1 MNLSVVCEGGPAIY
15 SGRVW
20 DDVEAD
26 DAGYVLLPRPGE
38 DGPEAWYEVV
48 ADAEPLQTAS
58 GLARRARYVA
68 EYLPS

>member
-1 MNLSVVCEGGPAIY
+1 MTLSIVCEGGPAIY
-15 SGRVW
+15 AGRVW

-38 DGPEAWYEVV
+38 DGPEAWYRVDDE
-48 ADAEPLQTAS
+48 ADPVQTTH
-58 GLARRARYVA
+58 GFARRARYVA